1 MSLYKSVSEYHL
13 LPLGYYIHFK
23 LQHSSFTM
31 VIISFYAWILDSVT
45 MNNSMTNDFDNMKC
59 LNWFIIKFY
68 DNILFA
74 VTLIEKLLMQNSLQ
88 CFSFKN
94 YMLIDFAI
102 TNT

>member
-1 MSLYKSVSEYHL
+1 
-13 LPLGYYIHFK
+13 
-23 LQHSSFTM
+23 
-31 VIISFYAWILDSVT
+31 
-45 MNNSMTNDFDNMKC
+45 MTNDFDNMQC

-68 DNILFA
+68 DNFLFA

-88 CFSFKN
+88 WVNFKN

>member
-1 MSLYKSVSEYHL
+1 MSLYKSVSEYYL
-13 LPLGYYIHFK
+13 LLLGCYIHFK

-68 DNILFA
+68 DNFLFA

-88 CFSFKN
+88 LFSFKN